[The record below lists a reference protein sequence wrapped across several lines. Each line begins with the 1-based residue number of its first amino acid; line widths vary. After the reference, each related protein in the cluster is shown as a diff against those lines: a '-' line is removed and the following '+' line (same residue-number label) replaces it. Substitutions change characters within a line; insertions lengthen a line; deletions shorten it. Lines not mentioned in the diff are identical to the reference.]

1 MNPKTLEAKK
11 AHVQEI
17 SNRLK
22 SAQCVIIMSY
32 QGLDVATFT
41 KLRQQLRSIEVDGQP
56 VDAGVEVQKNTLV
69 RRALEEY
76 HDEAL
81 EKLLTGANAIITCD
95 DPLAALSAVSSFC
108 EKNHKFAQIKGGL
121 IDHTFLNEQ
130 QIGVIAAAGSRN
142 GLYSMLLSVLEAG
155 MRNFALDVKAIAE
168 QKQGGQEAPAAAN

>member
-1 MNPKTLEAKK
+1 MNPTTLQAKK

-17 SNRLK
+17 SERLK

-41 KLRQQLRSIEVDGQP
+41 KLRTDLRKVEADGNP
-56 VDAGVEVQKNTLV
+56 VKAGVEVQKNTLV

-81 EKLLTGANAIITCD
+81 LKLLTGANAIVTCD
-95 DPLAALSAVSSFC
+95 DPIAALKVVSNFC
-108 EKNHKFAQIKGGL
+108 EKNHKFAKIKGGI
-121 IDHTFLNEQ
+121 IDHTFLDEQ
-130 QIGVIAAAGSRN
+130 QIASLANAGSRN

-155 MRNFALDVKAIAE
+155 MRNLALDIKSIAE
-168 QKQGGQEAPAAAN
+168 KKQEGEPAATAA